1 MHERSECYNLL
12 SDVLFSRAS
21 SAPGILSNMYFP
33 NFNFSFVF
41 FVLLSETHPL
51 SIILSRLSFVE
62 KIYFGTPETHIWS
75 PNPNLNRRESR

>member
-1 MHERSECYNLL
+1 MHERSKCRNLVL
-12 SDVLFSRAS
+12 ELLFSRAS
-21 SAPGILSNMYFP
+21 SAPGILRNMYFR

-75 PNPNLNRRESR
+75 PNPNLNLRESR